1 MSTVPVVLALT
12 QNCQKRERKKEFA
25 CVSECV
31 TVCVCVNLAVGV
43 GGGGVL
49 CVSERK
55 MHHYHTCVAEESTR
69 A

>member
-43 GGGGVL
+43 GGGVL